1 MTKKYFT
8 KNWKIILIVVL
19 VPLLLAGGFA
29 IGSSGAGEKLR
40 QRFGKEEMADPAD
53 EIENDEGEPGDHDEE
68 AEPGEANETSGDE
81 PDQKALETRQESG
94 EKGKTPTIYV
104 GQVLTI
110 PGAGGGNSGGK
121 SILVEKGTLASGKKE
136 IALTFDSGW
145 EYSHTLPLL
154 NELDKQ
160 KVTATFFPRADWV
173 KKHPDLGREIVK
185 RGHTMGNHSLTHG
198 DMTKMSVAEIRKEM
212 RQSTEAIEDICKVRP
227 YLFRPPYGAYND
239 RLLETLAEEG
249 YPYTIMWSIDTIDW
263 DAGNVRKVEGKD
275 TLIDENFIVNRVLKN
290 SDSRK
295 NNGIVLMHIGGD
307 GGGHLTVKALPRIIE
322 GLRKQ
327 GYSFTTVDRMLPPA
341 GQATHKVKKGDT
353 LYSIS
358 RRYNVT
364 VQQLID
370 ANSL

>member
-1 MTKKYFT
+1 MVKKKLA
-8 KNWKIILIVVL
+8 KNWKLGLVL
-19 VPLLLAGGFA
+19 VLALFLVAGAFA
-29 IGSSGAGEKLR
+29 LGASGAGGKLR
-40 QRFGKEEMADPAD
+40 QWFNGEESVDPPNSDQDD
-53 EIENDEGEPGDHDEE
+53 ETEEPEETGETE
-68 AEPGEANETSGDE
+68 APEETSGEE
-81 PDQKALETRQESG
+81 PDSEPAEPRPVAVDE
-94 EKGKTPTIYV
+94 GKTPTIYV

-110 PGAGGGNSGGK
+110 PGAGAGSSGGGK
-121 SILVEKGTLASGKKE
+121 SVLIEKGTVSSGKKE

-145 EYSHTLPLL
+145 EYIHALPLL
-154 NELDKQ
+154 DELDKQ
-160 KVTATFFPRADWV
+160 GVKATFFPRADWV
-173 KKHPDLGREIVK
+173 KKHPELGRAIVD

-198 DMTKMSVAEIRKEM
+198 DMTKMSAAEIRTEM
-212 RQSTEAIEDICKVRP
+212 RQSTKAIEDICKVRP

-239 RLLETLAEEG
+239 RLLDILGEEG

-275 TLIDENFIVNRVLKN
+275 TLVDEDFIVNRVLKN

-295 NNGIVLMHIGGD
+295 NSGIVLMHIGGD

-327 GYSFTTVDRMLPPA
+327 GYSFTTVDRMLPPP
-341 GQATHKVKKGDT
+341 GKATYTVKKGDT

-358 RRYNVT
+358 RRYGVT

-370 ANSL
+370 ANGL

>member
-1 MTKKYFT
+1 MFKKKPA
-8 KNWKIILIVVL
+8 KNWKLVLVLVL

-29 IGSSGAGEKLR
+29 FGAGGAGEKLR
-40 QRFGKEEMADPAD
+40 QWFGGEEIADPLNGEGDD
-53 EIENDEGEPGDHDEE
+53 ETEESEESEEPE
-68 AEPGEANETSGDE
+68 ETSGEE
-81 PDQKALETRQESG
+81 PDSEPAEPRPVADDE
-94 EKGKTPTIYV
+94 GKTPTIYV

-110 PGAGGGNSGGK
+110 PGAGTGSSSGK
-121 SILVEKGTLASGKKE
+121 SVLIEKGILSTGKKE

-145 EYSHTLPLL
+145 EYTHALPLL
-154 NELDKQ
+154 DELDKQ
-160 KVTATFFPRADWV
+160 GVKATFFPRADWV
-173 KKHPDLGREIVK
+173 KKHPDLGRAIVD

-198 DMTKMSVAEIRKEM
+198 DMTKMSAAEIRKEM
-212 RQSTEAIEDICKVRP
+212 RQSTKAIEDICRVRP

-239 RLLETLAEEG
+239 RLLDILGEEG

-263 DAGNVRKVEGKD
+263 DAGNVRKVEGKN
-275 TLIDENFIVNRVLKN
+275 TLVDEDFIVNRVLKN

-295 NNGIVLMHIGGD
+295 ESGIVLMHIGGD

-327 GYSFTTVDRMLPPA
+327 GYGFTTVDRMLPQP
-341 GQATHKVKKGDT
+341 GKATYTVKKGDT
-353 LYSIS
+353 LYGIS
-358 RRYNVT
+358 RRHGVT